1 MLYPPM
7 LFFVILSPY
16 MAFAALACVA
26 SLTDSLMVAAL
37 VSLALNVADHLRG
50 RSPKAVGL
58 VTTAMLA
65 ALASY
70 FVLGET
76 EWSRVEI
83 GLTFDLGIF
92 AVALISIALRRPFT
106 LQYARETTDEATQ
119 ADPGFLQVNY
129 VLTSVWAAAMALM
142 MVVDVLAIYLP
153 WLPLWAGLA
162 LTFALRSG
170 AVQFTKWYPHRI
182 RAETATIRI

>member
-1 MLYPPM
+1 M

-16 MAFAALACVA
+16 MAFAAMAYFA

-76 EWSRVEI
+76 EWSRIEI
-83 GLTFDLGIF
+83 GLFFDAGIL
-92 AVALISIALRRPFT
+92 ALALISIALRAPFT
-106 LQYARETTDEATQ
+106 LQYARENIDEAAR
-119 ADPGFLQVNY
+119 ADRGFLHINY
-129 VLTSVWAAAMALM
+129 VLTWVWAAAMALM
-142 MVVDVLAIYLP
+142 MAVDILAIYLP
-153 WLPLWAGLA
+153 SLPLWAGFA
-162 LTFALRSG
+162 LSFGLRSG
-170 AVQFTKWYPHRI
+170 AVQFTKWYPHHS